1 MRTLIRSLVL
11 TALLSTTVLL
21 SACTELPDVTQSQH
35 SQPVGEIY
43 GSRTVGQ
50 TFVSRVD
57 GLNRVDV
64 LLATYARRNTHPVTF
79 HLRSNPSSQ
88 SDIATLTIEA
98 ETVKDNTYRA
108 FRFPPLTNSKGSPYY
123 FFLESP
129 SSTPGDA
136 ITIWHSPNDTYADGQ
151 VYIKGE
157 PRDGDL
163 AFKTYYSY
171 GVGSI
176 VKDAYLAIKTNI
188 VPIFLMILL
197 CLLPGYVLLQLLAP
211 ALSARFDLPQRLIL
225 SLGLSLALIPLLL
238 LCYTLLGLKL
248 DKGQAMGILAC
259 FGALGLANALN
270 QIRRRGFP
278 KVANLDPAYLLLFI
292 ILLLSLLVRFLSVKD
307 VLAPPGSDSYHH
319 ALITQLI
326 AERGRIPDSYEPYAP
341 IGSFTYH
348 FSFHSL
354 VVFYHWLSDTDV
366 ARSVLIIGQLLNGLI
381 PLSVFFCAVRFT
393 KSNTIGLLSALIVG
407 LLSVFPAYYVNWG
420 RWTQGAGLVLLPI
433 ILTLTIECLERE
445 KRDAKALLVTSIVL
459 SGLFL
464 THYRILIFYLAFM
477 AVYLVYVLFCST
489 FGPCTVRPGHVRGVD
504 QENSSQIVEVLLR
517 FLTIGLL
524 ALVLTS
530 PWIWRLFHSP
540 ALGKLTKTSIRP
552 ESSFFSLARLG
563 DACSFYSNYPLLA
576 LSVLGILWGLLRRE
590 KLIILLSLWVG
601 VLLLFSNPYWLDLPG
616 AGFVDYVT
624 IVTSLFF
631 PASIA
636 IGFLGDRLW
645 EALGKKIPK
654 AGLLAGLLI
663 VAIALGGASRMFTIL
678 NSQSVYV
685 QEADKVALEW
695 IVKNTTSEAKFLVSS
710 LIYDR
715 AVNLVMGLDAGYWIP
730 LFTGRSTTVP
740 PLIYLNERLTQKDY
754 AAKVAALSDASRSPT
769 TEEALRLFKESGVSH
784 LYFGKGCAGIDL
796 ENLIDDPHY
805 RTVYNH
811 QGVRIFEIDYEG
823 AMTKP

>member
-1 MRTLIRSLVL
+1 
-11 TALLSTTVLL
+11 
-21 SACTELPDVTQSQH
+21 
-35 SQPVGEIY
+35 
-43 GSRTVGQ
+43 
-50 TFVSRVD
+50 
-57 GLNRVDV
+57 
-64 LLATYARRNTHPVTF
+64 
-79 HLRSNPSSQ
+79 
-88 SDIATLTIEA
+88 
-98 ETVKDNTYRA
+98 
-108 FRFPPLTNSKGSPYY
+108 
-123 FFLESP
+123 
-129 SSTPGDA
+129 
-136 ITIWHSPNDTYADGQ
+136 
-151 VYIKGE
+151 
-157 PRDGDL
+157 
-163 AFKTYYSY
+163 
-171 GVGSI
+171 
-176 VKDAYLAIKTNI
+176 
-188 VPIFLMILL
+188 
-197 CLLPGYVLLQLLAP
+197 
-211 ALSARFDLPQRLIL
+211 LSARFDLPQRLIL

-248 DKGQAMGILAC
+248 DRGQAMGILAC
-259 FGALGLANALN
+259 FGAIGLANTLN
-270 QIRRRGFP
+270 EIRRRGFP

-292 ILLLSLLVRFLSVKD
+292 ILLLSLSVRFLSVKD
-307 VLAPPGSDSYHH
+307 LLAPPGSDSYHH

-326 AERGRIPDSYEPYAP
+326 AERGGIPDSYEPYAP
-341 IGSFTYH
+341 IASFTYH
-348 FSFHSL
+348 FGFHSL
-354 VVFYHWLSDTDV
+354 VVFYHWLSGTDV
-366 ARSVLIIGQLLNGLI
+366 TRSVLIIGQLLNGLI

-393 KSNTIGLLSALIVG
+393 KNNTIGLLSALIVG

-420 RWTQGAGLVLLPI
+420 RWPQGAGLVLLPI
-433 ILTLTIECLERE
+433 VLALTIECLERE
-445 KRDAKALLVTSIVL
+445 ERDAKALIVTSIVL

-489 FGPCTVRPGHVRGVD
+489 FGRGVD
-504 QENSSQIVEVLLR
+504 QENSSQVVEVLLR
-517 FLTIGLL
+517 FLIIGLL
-524 ALVLTS
+524 ALALTS
-530 PWIWRLFHSP
+530 PWVWRLFHSP
-540 ALGKLTKTSIRP
+540 ALGKLTETSIRP
-552 ESSFFSLARLG
+552 EGSFFSLARLG

-576 LSVLGILWGLLRRE
+576 LSVLGILWGLLKRE
-590 KLIILLSLWVG
+590 KLIILLLLWVG

-645 EALGKKIPK
+645 ETLGKKMPK

-678 NSQSVYV
+678 NPQSVYV
-685 QEADKVALEW
+685 QAADKVALEW

-740 PLIYLNERLTQKDY
+740 PLTYLNERLTQKDY

-769 TEEALRLFKESGVSH
+769 TEEALRLFEENGVSH
-784 LYFGKGCAGIDL
+784 LYAGKGCVGIHL

-811 QGVRIFEIDYEG
+811 QGVRIFEITYERSND
-823 AMTKP
+823 